1 MEEGFGKEVVNALKA
16 AMALLGLALFGRR
29 AALELRL
36 MRLAQADVPTEE
48 FIEWV
53 RFRND
58 DLGRILKSLW
68 RAERLRIGR
77 RC

>member
-1 MEEGFGKEVVNALKA
+1 
-16 AMALLGLALFGRR
+16 MALLGLALFGRR

-36 MRLAQADVPTEE
+36 MRLAQADVPAEE

-58 DLGRILKSLW
+58 DLDRILKSLW